1 MYRIF
6 FCLHHLLCINIV
18 SLISRL
24 FVKTAEQTILLGK
37 RVHVMY
43 THFNTVNI
51 GYKKVYLFFLIFELA
66 EAVLTCTHNQT
77 INVLSKNNKNIKTFQ
92 MIFFFNFYIFKILY
106 IVCFRYCG
114 SQRVKHDFSILTHI
128 SLESLLWDIGN
139 QNSPRC
145 DAFCGVPSGAIL
157 FAERNFIEKLD
168 KK

>member
-24 FVKTAEQTILLGK
+24 FVKTAEQTILSGK

-92 MIFFFNFYIFKILY
+92 MIFFSIFTSSKFFILY
-106 IVCFRYCG
+106 VFVIVV
-114 SQRVKHDFSILTHI
+114 VK
-128 SLESLLWDIGN
+128 G
-139 QNSPRC
+139 
-145 DAFCGVPSGAIL
+145 
-157 FAERNFIEKLD
+157 
-168 KK
+168 